1 MPVRNVITMDNIEDP
16 LVLCKAITS
25 IKNYFGSRMVP
36 KKHILYVLIK
46 SVKLKKPTPG
56 RSREYVAEPPSPAQA
71 ARMFD
76 VMVARGYLYVAK
88 IWSEKD
94 NNIAR
99 RGYAQVGEKFYSIGD
114 LRLAECM
121 ETTWYKNRERKQKF
135 VKKETSIDTRSCRA
149 LQQLYV
155 MFPTTPFSYKVATK
169 AASQIAQLADDKTS
183 DFNDAEKTALKFM
196 KRSLYSHDEGS
207 FRDVW
212 QKLIRNGYIVQHK
225 IKTKDGYI
233 KNTGL
238 YRINSAYL
246 KHCLAEMI

>member
-1 MPVRNVITMDNIEDP
+1 MDDIEDP

-25 IKNYFGSRMVP
+25 IREYFSDKAVT
-36 KKHILYVLIK
+36 KQHILHVLIK
-46 SVKLKKPTPG
+46 RVKLKKPTPG
-56 RSREYVAEPPSPAQA
+56 RSREYIAEPPSPIQA

-76 VMVARGYLYVAK
+76 VMVSRGYLVVAY
-88 IWSEKD
+88 IWNEKL
-94 NNIAR
+94 NNTR
-99 RGYAQVGEKFYSIGD
+99 RGYAQIGEKFYRIGE
-114 LRLAECM
+114 LRLAQCM

-135 VKKETSIDTRSCRA
+135 VKKETSLDTRSCRA

-183 DFNDAEKTALKFM
+183 DFNDAEKIALKFM